1 MIKDFTA
8 LALQFLLLWVL
19 FQIGTWFSETT
30 GLAVPGNVIGLILL
44 LTLLITRVIP
54 ISWVDRGAGLFVKH
68 LGFFFIPICVGVLAV
83 GTLSPQLAFSLT
95 VILLLSTLAGIAV
108 TGKIFQSITERKELE
123 NDRSST

>member
-1 MIKDFTA
+1 MTKDFTA

-19 FQIGTWFSETT
+19 FQMGTWLSQVT

-44 LTLLITRVIP
+44 FILLTTRVVP
-54 ISWVDRGAGLFVKH
+54 MSWVERGAGLFVKH

-95 VILLLSTLAGIAV
+95 VILLLSTLTGIAV
-108 TGKIFQSITERKELE
+108 TGKIFQRIAGRKELE
-123 NDRSST
+123 NDRSFT